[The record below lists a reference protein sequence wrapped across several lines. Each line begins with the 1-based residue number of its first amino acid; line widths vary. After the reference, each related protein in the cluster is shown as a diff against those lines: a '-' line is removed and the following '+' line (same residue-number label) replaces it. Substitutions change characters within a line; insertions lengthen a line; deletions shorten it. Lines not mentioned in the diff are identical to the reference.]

1 MPRILV
7 VEDDDDLRQTL
18 KDVLQK
24 NGYEVDVAQDGIGAL
39 NKLWI
44 NSYDLALTDVM
55 MPGIGGFELMSIAKK
70 IPPALD
76 FFVITGNGSPE
87 NREEAIRLGAKGFIK
102 KPFTTEELLFMLRT
116 TRPGG
121 H

>member
-7 VEDDDDLRQTL
+7 SGRRRRSASDLEGRSA
-18 KDVLQK
+18 K
-24 NGYEVDVAQDGIGAL
+24 NGYEVDVAHDGIGAL

-87 NREEAIRLGAKGFIK
+87 NREEGNPAGRKGLYQK
-102 KPFTTEELLFMLRT
+102 TVYD
-116 TRPGG
+116 
-121 H
+121 